1 MTNANTAVIYRV
13 ENPDTMAGLWYD
25 GNGKFTEFVRTLDD
39 GQCRD
44 LPMPHDP
51 ALAGGWFS
59 ACDNLADMSHWFSA
73 ADLVQL
79 EGLGYGLYEITVPD
93 LDVRAAG
100 GHVVFR
106 RGNATFRLVPTSLLE
121 TEVAAA

>member
-1 MTNANTAVIYRV
+1 MSALIYRV

-25 GNGKFTEFVRTLDD
+25 GAGNFTEFVRTLDD

-51 ALAGGWFS
+51 ELAGGWFS
-59 ACDNLADMSHWFSA
+59 ACDNLTDMSHWFSIS
-73 ADLVQL
+73 DLEQL
-79 EGLGYGLYEITVPD
+79 EGLGYGLYEITVPEA
-93 LDVRAAG
+93 DVRPAG

-106 RGNATFRLVPTSLLE
+106 RESASFRLVPTSLLRIE
-121 TEVAAA
+121 AAA